1 MLNLR
6 GFLIF
11 LLAFFIFVAF
21 TTKTFW
27 IQWSFVAFITAVA
40 LLITELFID
49 EESFANSPNY
59 DHWKQLKESRLL
71 DFEIESSSKEKR
83 N

>member
-1 MLNLR
+1 MLTLR
-6 GFLIF
+6 LFLIF
-11 LLAFFIFVAF
+11 LIAFFIFVAF

-27 IQWSFVAFITAVA
+27 IQWSFVAFITGVA
-40 LLITELFID
+40 LLLTELFGD

-71 DFEIESSSKEKR
+71 DFEFESSSKEKR